1 MAGNNIFVAGI
12 GNTNVDILYSGL
24 SRLPKKGEELY
35 CKDFSLQL
43 GGGVPATM
51 IGLGRLGIE
60 SKIATNLGEDMFS
73 LFAKEEFYKN
83 GVTPL
88 NLYEGKSIPLNITS
102 AMITPDDR
110 TFVTYGKPP
119 IPTDKALQKAYE
131 MCKGAKAVEMQ
142 KDGFLPVYKRLKEEG
157 TILVFDNG
165 YDENMS
171 LETYKEYLTLADY
184 YTPNRKE
191 AMLIT
196 GTDSPEKAAKVL
208 TDYFKRVTV
217 KLDAK
222 GCIGIE
228 NGEMFTVSSIKEYKL
243 KDSTGAGDAF
253 LCGFIYGI
261 VNNYCLYDS
270 ILLGNITG
278 GRCITEVGC
287 LSAKTDEKTLLETFE
302 KYKVK

>member
-1 MAGNNIFVAGI
+1 MAGNNGFVAGI

-24 SRLPKKGEELY
+24 SRLPEKGEELY
-35 CKDFSLQL
+35 CEEFSLQL

-51 IGLGRLGIE
+51 IGLGRLGLT
-60 SKIATNLGEDMFS
+60 SKIATNLGTDMFS
-73 LFAKEEFYKN
+73 LFAKEQYEKN
-83 GVTPL
+83 GVSPL
-88 NLYEGKSIPLNITS
+88 NLYKGDRIPLNITS

-119 IPTDKALQKAYE
+119 VPSDETLQKAYE
-131 MCKGAKAVEMQ
+131 MCKGAKVVEMQ
-142 KDGFLPVYKRLKEEG
+142 KDAYLPVYKKLKEEG

-165 YDENMS
+165 YDEAMS
-171 LETYKEYLTLADY
+171 LEAYKEYLTLADY

-196 GTDSPEKAAKVL
+196 KTDTPEKAAQVL
-208 TDYFKRVTV
+208 TDYFEKVTV
-217 KLDAK
+217 KLDK
-222 GCIGIE
+222 GGCIGIE
-228 NGEMFTVSSIKEYKL
+228 NGNMFVVPSIEEYKL

-261 VNNYCLYDS
+261 YNGYCLRDC
-270 ILLGNITG
+270 ILFGNITG

-287 LSAKTDEKTLLETFE
+287 LTAKTDEKTLLEVYG
-302 KYKVK
+302 KYR